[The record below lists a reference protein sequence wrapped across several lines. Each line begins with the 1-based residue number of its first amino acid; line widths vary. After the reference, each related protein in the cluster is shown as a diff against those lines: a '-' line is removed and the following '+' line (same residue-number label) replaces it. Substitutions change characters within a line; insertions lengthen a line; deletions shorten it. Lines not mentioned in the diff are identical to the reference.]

1 MNHPIKNMSTKINRL
16 LLGILCATAFAF
28 LATGS
33 HAATTTMSFQPN
45 PVDLNDLDHHYSYSW
60 DIGNINLS
68 NVQITSATLTFS
80 NIANWDSTA
89 NMLFVYLMDTATH
102 TGVNTFQDHPL
113 SESPIGDIVD
123 HFANG
128 AVIPSLITS
137 STAITK
143 LFQHSFT
150 TTPVNYTFNFTAA
163 ELVTLQNYINNNHDV
178 AFGFDPECHFFND
191 GITFTMTL
199 TPVPEMASAI
209 PALCLVA
216 LATAFEIRRRRRANA

>member
-1 MNHPIKNMSTKINRL
+1 MSTKINRI
-16 LLGILCATAFAF
+16 LLGILCAAAFAC

-33 HAATTTMSFQPN
+33 RAATTTMSFQPN
-45 PVDLNDLDHHYSYSW
+45 PVDLNDLDHHYSDSW
-60 DIGNINLS
+60 RIDNLNLS
-68 NVQITSATLTFS
+68 NVQITSASLSFS
-80 NIANWDSTA
+80 NIANWDNNT
-89 NMLFVYLMDTATH
+89 NMLFVYLLDTAAH
-102 TGVNTFQDHPL
+102 SGVTTFQDHPL

-128 AVIPSLITS
+128 AVIPSLIS
-137 STAITK
+137 GSTAMTK

-150 TTPVNYTFNFTAA
+150 TTPTNYTFNFNTAQLLA
-163 ELVTLQNYINNNHDV
+163 LQTYINNNHDV